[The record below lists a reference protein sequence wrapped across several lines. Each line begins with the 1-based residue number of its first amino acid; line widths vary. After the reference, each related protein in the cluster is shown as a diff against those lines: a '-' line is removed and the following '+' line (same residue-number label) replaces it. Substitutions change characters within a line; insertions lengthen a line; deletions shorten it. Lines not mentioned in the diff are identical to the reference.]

1 MEVGKGIWRGRKGGR
16 GRGREKSLKCF
27 YVYMSRYKAEGERGG
42 RRGRRGSRE
51 SRERREMGRKKR
63 REGEEGRKV

>member
-27 YVYMSRYKAEGERGG
+27 YVYMSRYKADGEKEKEGG
-42 RRGRRGSRE
+42 RGREKSLKCVHE
-51 SRERREMGRKKR
+51 
-63 REGEEGRKV
+63 